1 MALLE
6 QEVQEEREERE
17 VVVEE
22 EEEGEGEVEVQ
33 QLQQE
38 VLHVFLPPSQ
48 VLEYLVPPQ

>member
-6 QEVQEEREERE
+6 QEELEELVGEEE
-17 VVVEE
+17 EEE